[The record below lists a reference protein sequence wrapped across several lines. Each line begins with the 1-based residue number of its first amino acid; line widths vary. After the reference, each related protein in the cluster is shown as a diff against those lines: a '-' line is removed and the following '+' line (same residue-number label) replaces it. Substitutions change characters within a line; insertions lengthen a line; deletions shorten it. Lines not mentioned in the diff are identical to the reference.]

1 MVYTPMLLHHTFSVQ
16 ESASAD
22 REHYLHI
29 TTCTAWS
36 TSSEPPQLLPGFT
49 SITHFQHI
57 HTLTSI
63 HPIPGGWMVSSS
75 LRWEAEMSKKIHVPS
90 LASKHSVV
98 SKIPYYIILITA
110 SDHINYT
117 WSEVSYELSTT
128 VLFFHRTTVVRQSTW
143 KGHLPWV

>member
-1 MVYTPMLLHHTFSVQ
+1 MLLHHSFSVQ

-29 TTCTAWS
+29 TPCTARS
-36 TSSEPPQLLPGFT
+36 TNSEPPQLLPGFT
-49 SITHFQHI
+49 SITHFQHR
-57 HTLTSI
+57 
-63 HPIPGGWMVSSS
+63 GMDGFS
-75 LRWEAEMSKKIHVPS
+75 LPPLGSRDVKKIQVPS

-110 SDHINYT
+110 CDHVNYT

-128 VLFFHRTTVVRQSTW
+128 VLFFHKTTVVRQSTW
-143 KGHLPWV
+143 KGHLP